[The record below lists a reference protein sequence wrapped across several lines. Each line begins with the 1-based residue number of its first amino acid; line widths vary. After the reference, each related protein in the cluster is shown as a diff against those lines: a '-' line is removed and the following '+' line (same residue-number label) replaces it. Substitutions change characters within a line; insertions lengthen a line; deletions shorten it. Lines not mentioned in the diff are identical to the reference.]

1 MKYPANQKQFDSEPT
16 SVPFEQISEIKT
28 SATRASSTLPILPTI
43 LAQSFHRI
51 PNELHVSLTS
61 TTSEN
66 TKTVTSS
73 PADIHGLNQTTT
85 TQTKAAAAAQRV
97 SSKELWESTN
107 VRTNNV
113 FSNYL
118 VPNDVADVAN
128 STLIDVTIVDNEKWC
143 GDDSKVNG
151 NKCESNQLNVVRCEN
166 NKNIIFSTRSW
177 NIARRISEL
186 FRRRRSETGKN
197 F

>member
-1 MKYPANQKQFDSEPT
+1 M
-16 SVPFEQISEIKT
+16 
-28 SATRASSTLPILPTI
+28 
-43 LAQSFHRI
+43 
-51 PNELHVSLTS
+51 TS

-85 TQTKAAAAAQRV
+85 TQTKAAQRV

-118 VPNDVADVAN
+118 VPNDVAVSN
-128 STLIDVTIVDNEKWC
+128 STLIDDTIFGNETRC
-143 GDDSKVNG
+143 GDDSKING
-151 NKCESNQLNVVRCEN
+151 NKCESDRLNIHCGRER
-166 NKNIIFSTRSW
+166 NIIFSTRSW
-177 NIARRISEL
+177 NIARRISDL
-186 FRRRRSETGKN
+186 FRRRRSETGKHLSL
-197 F
+197 